1 MITQIN
7 YIFTRLEKYF
17 QAEAKKCLPVKK
29 GGKAMTQHFEVAVI
43 GGGIVGSATAYYL
56 SEAGLKTVLIEKND
70 IASGTSSRC
79 DGNVS
84 NVDKDPGFES
94 EMSMV
99 SQKLIAELSKTLE
112 MPFEYRAH
120 GSILVCDNDEEMEAA
135 VEWVKIQ
142 QEAGLKFN
150 VLDAKDIRDESPFFA
165 DDIPGGLVSETD
177 SLISPYMFCYA
188 LIHKAKQFGLAVHT
202 HTEVTALKKEADF
215 VIETTNGVFRAEKVV
230 NAAGVWASFIGK
242 MLGIDIPIIPRKGHI
257 LVGSRAEPVMF
268 RNVMEFGYLM
278 NKFQRDRIA
287 DERTLKHG
295 VALVLEPTENQNFL
309 LGSSR
314 QFVGFDSSV
323 DIEVVKTIAKRA
335 LRFFPKMKDFTI
347 IRAYTG
353 FRPYTEDHLPIVSEV
368 EEIPGFYIAAGHEG
382 DGISLATGTGK
393 LVQQLIA
400 GEKETILSPEPL
412 RYDRFKKEPV
422 HSS

>member
-1 MITQIN
+1 MD
-7 YIFTRLEKYF
+7 
-17 QAEAKKCLPVKK
+17 KKN
-29 GGKAMTQHFEVAVI
+29 FEVAVI
-43 GGGIVGSATAYYL
+43 GGGIVGCATAYYL
-56 SEAGLKTVLIEKND
+56 TEAGLNTVLIEKND

-84 NVDKDPGFES
+84 IVDKDPGFES
-94 EMSMV
+94 EMSMI
-99 SQKLIAELSKTLE
+99 SQKLITELSKTLE

-142 QEAGLKFN
+142 NEAGLKFN

-177 SLISPYMFCYA
+177 SLINPYMFCYA
-188 LIHKAKQFGLAVHT
+188 LIHKAKQFGLTVYT
-202 HTEVTALKKEADF
+202 QTEVINITKKEDF
-215 VIETTNGVFRAEKVV
+215 VIDTTNGKIRAEKVV
-230 NAAGVWASFIGK
+230 NAAGVWAPMIGK
-242 MLGIDIPIIPRKGHI
+242 MLDIDIPIIPRKGHI
-257 LVGSRAEPVMF
+257 LVGSRAEPVML

-278 NKFQRDRIA
+278 NKFQRERIA
-287 DERTLKHG
+287 DKRTLEHG

-314 QFVGFDSSV
+314 QFVGYDSSV
-323 DIEVVKTIAKRA
+323 DIQVVQTIARRA

-347 IRAYTG
+347 IRSYTG

-368 EEIPGFYIAAGHEG
+368 EEVSNFYIAAGHEG

-393 LVQQLIA
+393 LMQQLIS

-422 HSS
+422 HS